1 MGRRLLL
8 PLLLLHMASCTDI
21 RICDTTNAAL
31 ASPPPAYTAYIRF
44 LYSAGLSAES
54 LTMPDNCDQYNGVN
68 TLFNGWGKIYGLNT
82 NADVGGV
89 HAHCNSIYNNIQN
102 AAKGVGLTV
111 HWPPTLPTTY
121 QDYSNP
127 PPSYTSQVINL
138 IYDLTIRH
146 DFVAKTLRTTAW
158 TSVYLQRPSQY
169 DNDNEVLLSHQISK
183 QPPKACLA
191 GAPPV
196 PASTS
201 SFQSAHPVFTGIM
214 LGPKMVE

>member
-8 PLLLLHMASCTDI
+8 PLLLLHMTSCTDI

-31 ASPPPAYTAYIRF
+31 ASPPPAYTEYIRSLF
-44 LYSAGLSAES
+44 RLGLSVES
-54 LTMPDNCDQYNGVN
+54 LTMPDNCNQYS
-68 TLFNGWGKIYGLNT
+68 TLNT
-82 NADVGGV
+82 FANEIAGAFGLQANSDAGGNY
-89 HAHCNSIYNNIQN
+89 ANCNNIYNNIQN

-138 IYDLTIRH
+138 MYDLTIRH

-201 SFQSAHPVFTGIM
+201 PFQSAHPVFTGIM
-214 LGPKMVE
+214 LCPKMVE